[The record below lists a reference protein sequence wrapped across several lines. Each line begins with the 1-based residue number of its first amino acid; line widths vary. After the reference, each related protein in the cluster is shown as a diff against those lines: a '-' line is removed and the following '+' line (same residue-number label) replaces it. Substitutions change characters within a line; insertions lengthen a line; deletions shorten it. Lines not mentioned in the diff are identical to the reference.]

1 MNAYLKE
8 VGDICG
14 IHKALHSHLAR
25 HTFATTVTLSKGIP
39 METVSKLLGAITAIS
54 ACLSTVYGVY
64 DGDKIY
70 SNLYLFVTAA
80 AASGK
85 GKLKFCKRLVNKI
98 HQDKREEA
106 ILLENDYAIELAD
119 FNKRKGKSNDSKKPK
134 PPAAKMLFIPANN
147 SSTGMF
153 QLLGDNDGRGLIF
166 ETEADTLAKN
176 FKTDYGDY
184 SDGFRNAF
192 HHESIKYYRRTD
204 REYVEISEPCLSC
217 ALTGTPKQV
226 LSLMPNAENGLF
238 SRFMFYQLPTNTE
251 WKNVFEINTKK
262 GLNVYYDKLGL
273 QFYELYKILNYN
285 TEIRFSYTDE
295 QIIEFNDFFS
305 NINKYYL
312 SVNSIKYNSTI
323 KRMGI
328 IAFRISMVL
337 TSARMM
343 EDGDIS
349 EEIYCSK
356 EDFSTTMS
364 MIKVLI
370 KHSSKVYSTLPVD
383 GGTITYKNKK
393 EQFINS
399 LPLRFTTKEYREFA
413 VKVDVEIKSAERY
426 ITELCKINFIVR
438 ESQGKYYKPSKEEAE
453 EVEESVEVEGVKIN
467 PPL

>member
-1 MNAYLKE
+1 MIDKDISITRVEVVRDLFLFQCYTGLAYKDLQSLTKNNIQIGIDKFRWIIINRKKTGTLCKIPLLPISEGIIKKYSNHICNEVSDKLFPVPSNQKMNAYLKE

-80 AASGK
+80 AASGT

-204 REYVEISEPCLSC
+204 REY
-217 ALTGTPKQV
+217 
-226 LSLMPNAENGLF
+226 
-238 SRFMFYQLPTNTE
+238 
-251 WKNVFEINTKK
+251 
-262 GLNVYYDKLGL
+262 
-273 QFYELYKILNYN
+273 
-285 TEIRFSYTDE
+285 
-295 QIIEFNDFFS
+295 
-305 NINKYYL
+305 
-312 SVNSIKYNSTI
+312 
-323 KRMGI
+323 
-328 IAFRISMVL
+328 
-337 TSARMM
+337 
-343 EDGDIS
+343 
-349 EEIYCSK
+349 
-356 EDFSTTMS
+356 
-364 MIKVLI
+364 
-370 KHSSKVYSTLPVD
+370 
-383 GGTITYKNKK
+383 
-393 EQFINS
+393 
-399 LPLRFTTKEYREFA
+399 
-413 VKVDVEIKSAERY
+413 
-426 ITELCKINFIVR
+426 
-438 ESQGKYYKPSKEEAE
+438 
-453 EVEESVEVEGVKIN
+453 
-467 PPL
+467 